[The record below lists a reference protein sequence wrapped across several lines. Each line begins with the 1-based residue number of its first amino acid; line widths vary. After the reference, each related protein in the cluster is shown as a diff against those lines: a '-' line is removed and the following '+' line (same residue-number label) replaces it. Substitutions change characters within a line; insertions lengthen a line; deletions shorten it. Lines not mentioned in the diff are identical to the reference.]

1 MSGSK
6 WAFGPLLSASLFS
19 SACVFPI
26 EAEERP
32 EVRGASVSVVAE
44 PAGTEFSGSVEV
56 RLNSSTPADI
66 FYTLDGE
73 SPSGPGALRY
83 EGPLTLTDSTLLSF
97 IAVTDLGAWSVPKV
111 ELYQPTDEVV
121 AKTQLSARALRLST
135 KNLFFQ
141 AQPGEGSVQQ
151 VITVRSVGVQRVRIK
166 EVMIGYNPA
175 GGSFFRPEVF
185 EVLAGEGE
193 RWLAPGESL
202 EVLLRYTP
210 TESFSSAALLFD
222 TDADAVDGGLY
233 YVELWG
239 RIFPW

>member
-1 MSGSK
+1 MTGSK

-19 SACVFPI
+19 ACVFPI
-26 EAEERP
+26 EPEERP
-32 EVRGASVSVVAE
+32 DVRAASVSVAAE
-44 PAGTEFSGSVEV
+44 PSGTEFSGSVEV
-56 RLNSSTPADI
+56 RLNSSAPAEI

-83 EGPLTLTDSTLLSF
+83 DGPLTLTDSTLLSF
-97 IAVTDLGAWSVPKV
+97 IAVTDSGAWSVPQV
-111 ELYQPTDEVV
+111 ELYEPTEELI
-121 AKTQLSARALRLST
+121 AKNELSVRALRLST
-135 KNLFFQ
+135 RNLFFQ
-141 AQPGEGSVQQ
+141 AQPGEPEVQQ
-151 VITVRSVGVQRVRIK
+151 VVTLRSVGVQRIHIK
-166 EVMIGYNPA
+166 QVLIGYNPA

-185 EVLAGEGE
+185 EVLAGAGE

-210 TESFSSAALLFD
+210 TESFSSAALLVD
-222 TDADAVDGGLY
+222 TDAEAVEDGLY

>member
-6 WAFGPLLSASLFS
+6 WAFGPLLSASLFFF
-19 SACVFPI
+19 ACVLPT

-32 EVRGASVSVVAE
+32 DVREASVSVAAE
-44 PAGTEFSGSVEV
+44 PSGTEFSGSVEV
-56 RLNSSTPADI
+56 RLNSSTPAEI
-66 FYTLDGE
+66 YYTLDGE

-97 IAVTDLGAWSVPKV
+97 IAVTDSGAWSVPKV
-111 ELYQPTDEVV
+111 ELYEPTETLI
-121 AKTQLSARALRLST
+121 AKTEPSNRALRLST
-135 KNLFFQ
+135 KNIFFQ
-141 AQPGEGSVQQ
+141 AHPGDGGVQQ
-151 VITVRSVGVQRVRIK
+151 VVTVRSVGVQRVHIK
-166 EVMIGYNPA
+166 QVVIGYNPA

-185 EVLAGEGE
+185 EVLAGQGE

-222 TDADAVDGGLY
+222 TDAEAVEDGLY

>member
-6 WAFGPLLSASLFS
+6 WAFGPLLSASLLSF
-19 SACVFPI
+19 ACVFPI

-32 EVRGASVSVVAE
+32 DVRGASVSVAAE
-44 PAGTEFSGSVEV
+44 PSGTEFSGSVEV
-56 RLNSSTPADI
+56 RLNSSTPAAI

-73 SPSGPGALRY
+73 SPSGPDALRY
-83 EGPLTLTDSTLLSF
+83 EGPMTLTDSTLLSF
-97 IAVTDLGAWSVPKV
+97 IAVTDSGAWSAPQV
-111 ELYQPTDEVV
+111 ELYEPTEELV
-121 AKTQLSARALRLST
+121 ANTNPSARALRLST
-135 KNLFFQ
+135 KNIFFQ
-141 AQPGEGSVQQ
+141 AQPGEAQVQQ
-151 VITVRSVGVQRVRIK
+151 VVTVRSVGVQRVHIHQ
-166 EVMIGYNPA
+166 VVIGYNPA
-175 GGSFFRPEVF
+175 GGSFYRPEVF
-185 EVLAGEGE
+185 EVLAGQGE

-222 TDADAVDGGLY
+222 TDADAVENGLY